1 MRILLLVCQL
11 IFIGAASAQSV
22 TGPEYPNRPIK
33 QIVPFAPG
41 GAVDIVTRI
50 VASKWQDFLGQPM
63 VVENKSGAG
72 GTVGAAE
79 AAKAPADGYTVFSCG
94 VASHGVSPALFNQL
108 GYDAIRDFAPI
119 SLIGKTPNVLV
130 VHPSVPARTLAEFVQ
145 YVKAR
150 PGKLNYGSPGH
161 GTSAQMTMEL
171 FKLTTGLDLVHV
183 PYKGG
188 APALAGVMA
197 AEVTGMF
204 GNLPEQVAA
213 IKGGRTRALAVST
226 LQRNAQLPDV
236 PTVAESG
243 FSGFEVTVWYAAC
256 ARAGTAKSVL
266 AKLHATLLKT
276 LALPEMRARLAEA
289 SVEVTPTSPEEM
301 AAFVRTEID
310 KWTRVV
316 REGNIPKQN

>member
-1 MRILLLVCQL
+1 MKTLLSLALSAL
-11 IFIGAASAQSV
+11 IAGAAQAQ
-22 TGPEYPNRPIK
+22 TDYPNRPPRF
-33 QIVPFAPG
+33 IVPFPPG
-41 GAVDIVTRI
+41 GSVDIVTRI
-50 VASKWQDFLGQPM
+50 VAAKWGELLGQPM
-63 VVENKSGAG
+63 VVENRAGAG
-72 GTVGAAE
+72 GNVGADY
-79 AAKAPADGYTVFSCG
+79 AARAAPDGYTILSCG
-94 VASHGVSPALFNQL
+94 IASHGVSPALYNKL
-108 GYDAIRDFAPI
+108 PYDHLRDFAPI
-119 SLIGKTPNVLV
+119 SLMGKTPNCLV
-130 VHPSVPARTLAEFVQ
+130 VHPSVPAQSLKEFVAL
-145 YVKAR
+145 VKAN
-150 PGKLNYGSPGH
+150 PGKYNYASPGF
-161 GTSAQMTMEL
+161 GTSPQMTMEL
-171 FKLTTGLDLVHV
+171 FKLTAGIDLFHV

-188 APALAGVMA
+188 APALADVMGGQ
-197 AEVTGMF
+197 VTGMF

-256 ARAGTAKSVL
+256 ARAETAKSVL